1 MEHQSVYWFI
11 CFKTLSSYLFC
22 YFQIIFIS
30 YLCMGSKIIFW
41 ECWKIAI
48 SQKLLFDIFIPSYN
62 ILILKYDLNDSHL
75 FLEWKPMI
83 VSCENCFHI
92 FALQE
97 KSTTSWYKNSQS
109 VFRSSR
115 TTSKTSRRAA
125 SVWPRWLL
133 IRFPWRW
140 HDYPRRY
147 GRNGWFKVQKPP
159 VDRLW
164 SHTQNWLTVVSKN
177 TFHAS
182 LIISPH
188 YFQHLN

>member
-1 MEHQSVYWFI
+1 MLENCNFSEIIVWHFYTQLQHPHLKVWFEWLT
-11 CFKTLSSYLFC
+11 F
-22 YFQIIFIS
+22 IFR
-30 YLCMGSKIIFW
+30 MK
-41 ECWKIAI
+41 A
-48 SQKLLFDIFIPSYN
+48 
-62 ILILKYDLNDSHL
+62 
-75 FLEWKPMI
+75 I